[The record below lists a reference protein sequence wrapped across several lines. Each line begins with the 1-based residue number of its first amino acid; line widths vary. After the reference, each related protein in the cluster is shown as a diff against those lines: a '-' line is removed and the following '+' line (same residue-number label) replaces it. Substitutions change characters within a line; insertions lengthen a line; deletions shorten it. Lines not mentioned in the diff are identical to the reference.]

1 MSVYTQIT
9 PQWLKDTFLLGID
22 LTLDDGTPYPD
33 VAFTQSINSAIKHVE
48 HDLGISIEPFSV
60 TQEGHDAERQGRFS
74 YWPFRLDNRPL
85 LSFQKARIRFGS
97 FQPVEIPLSWIKTTS
112 TIHGQVNLI
121 PSEESLGSYFFRAG
135 VPLMGGY
142 GIYENREYIPS
153 YFEFDYTA
161 GFEDREGQA
170 TIPTGASE
178 VSISLSPRVLLS
190 YTVETSNSQNIAVK
204 LKNKSQDGFT
214 LYVDNPVDS
223 DLTISWTLDT
233 LPADLKQAI
242 GIKSATL
249 LLLHV
254 AGDLILGAGI
264 ASQSLSVD
272 GLSQSIGTTSSAM
285 YSGYSSRSEALDK
298 QYKLIIGA
306 LRSQYKI
313 VQFGVV

>member
-1 MSVYTQIT
+1 MSIYTQLT
-9 PQWLKDTFLLGID
+9 PQWLKDTFLLGVD
-22 LTLDDGTPYPD
+22 LTLDDGTDYPD
-33 VAFTQSINSAIKHVE
+33 VIYTQSINASIKHVE
-48 HDLGISIEPFSV
+48 SDLGISIEPFSV
-60 TQEGHDAERQGRFS
+60 VQEGHDAERQGRFS
-74 YWPFRLDNRPL
+74 YWPFRLDNRPIM
-85 LSFQKARIRFGS
+85 SFQNARIRFGS
-97 FQPVEIPLSWIKTTS
+97 FEPVDIPTSWIKSTS
-112 TIHGQVNLI
+112 TIHGQINLI

-161 GFEDREGQA
+161 GFEERSGQA
-170 TIPTGASE
+170 TIPQGSTE
-178 VSISLSPRVLLS
+178 VSVTLSPRVLLS
-190 YTVETSNSQNIAVK
+190 YTVETTNASQTSVE
-204 LKNKSQDGFT
+204 LKNKSQEGFT
-214 LYVDNPVDS
+214 LYVDSAPS
-223 DLTISWTLDT
+223 EDLVINWTMDT

-272 GLSQSIGTTSSAM
+272 GLSTSVGTTSSAM

-298 QYKLIIGA
+298 QYKILIQA